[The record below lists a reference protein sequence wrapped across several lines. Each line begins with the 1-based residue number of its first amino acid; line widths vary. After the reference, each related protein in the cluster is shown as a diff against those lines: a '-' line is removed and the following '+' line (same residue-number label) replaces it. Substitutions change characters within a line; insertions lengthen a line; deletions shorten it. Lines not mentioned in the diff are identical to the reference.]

1 MPSEHEHP
9 DFQQE
14 IQRLEFTKRY
24 IDVVIKT
31 SESSKDKF
39 QENMKEAFEDV
50 DWLESSLSYSSLLT
64 NARFFEM
71 SKDELKQLKKARKKP
86 YFARIDFLRED
97 LNEKEILYIGKTS
110 LYSRENQEQ
119 IIVDWRSPIANLYYE
134 GRLGEVQYRSYEE
147 SFNGYLSL
155 KRQFMIEEGVLD
167 EFRDIDLTTT
177 DELLQESLSKSSS
190 NRLTEIISTIQ
201 EEQNKIIRADLN
213 KPIIVQG
220 AAGSGKTTIAL
231 HRISYFIY
239 QYKEN
244 FAPEQLMILAPSRL
258 FIDYISEALPELGV
272 ERVRQTTYQEY
283 VQACLG
289 AKLKMAEDNKL
300 VKLLENQ
307 NSQETQLAAWA
318 SSIKG
323 SPVFQ
328 VILNNYLKEIYSSFF
343 PKEDFKVDKFRLF
356 SHKKFIQLFKEDY
369 SYLPLYRRLDKLRA
383 VLQNDLAKKKK
394 NIIKRIET
402 YYDERIERA
411 LYRGKDPE
419 KRRKYV
425 SEALDKK
432 GARLEEITKSIRS
445 AVPKYMK
452 QFPKKSLIK
461 YYKEL
466 FADEGRLSRMSGG
479 KLSGKDAGLL
489 CEYNQRLFKKKVLER
504 EDLALILYLQEN
516 LFGIPKELKAKNI
529 VIDEAQDYSY
539 MELLSLKKALD
550 TDMFTLVG
558 DLAQGIHSYRGLT
571 SWDQVLDY
579 IFPRATYTELQ
590 KSYRT
595 TVEIMKKANELLKL
609 LPYSFPE
616 VEPVVRHGKSP
627 EFIKREDGCE
637 LVKQLEDQVNALK
650 EEDYKTF
657 AVIGKTMKDCQ
668 HLHNLFEKHAQM
680 PFKLLQEQES
690 IPKDEIVIVP
700 SYLAKGLEFDA
711 VMILS
716 LEEVFSRESE
726 LDIKLLYVAMT
737 RPLHRLYFYGIE
749 KENFIL
755 S

>member
-1 MPSEHEHP
+1 MSSQQQHP
-9 DFQQE
+9 DFQHE
-14 IQRLEFTKRY
+14 IQRLEFTKKY

-31 SESSKDKF
+31 AETSKDQF
-39 QENMKEAFEDV
+39 LENMKEAFQDT
-50 DWLESSLSYSSLLT
+50 DALESSMSYLSLLT

-71 SKDELKQLKKARKKP
+71 SREELKNLKVARRKP
-86 YFARIDFLRED
+86 YFARLDLLREGME
-97 LNEKEILYIGKTS
+97 EKESLYIGKTS

-134 GRLGEVQYRSYEE
+134 GRLGEVHYESYEE

-155 KRQFMIEEGVLD
+155 KRQFMIEDGQLD
-167 EFRDIDLTTT
+167 EIRDIDLTTT

-213 KPIIVQG
+213 RPIIVQG

-272 ERVRQTTYQEY
+272 EKVRQTTLQDYI
-283 VQACLG
+283 QACINQ
-289 AKLKMAEDNKL
+289 KLNIQDDDKL
-300 VKLLENQ
+300 VRLLENSDR
-307 NSQETQLAAWA
+307 NETQIAAWV

-323 SPVFQ
+323 SPVFHR
-328 VILNNYLKEIYSSFF
+328 ILTNYITSIYEAFYPS
-343 PKEDFKVDKFRLF
+343 KDFTVDKFRLF
-356 SHKKFIQLFKEDY
+356 SYKKFIQLFKDDY
-369 SYLPLYRRLDKLRA
+369 NYLPLYRRLEKLKA

-394 NIIKRIET
+394 NMIEKIET
-402 YYDERIERA
+402 YYDDRIERA
-411 LYRGKDPE
+411 IYRGKDPD
-419 KRRKYV
+419 KRRQYV

-432 GARLEEITKSIRS
+432 ALRLAEIKKAIRS
-445 AVPKYMK
+445 AVSSYMK
-452 QFPKKSLIK
+452 QFPKKTLIQYYHSLFNDPK
-461 YYKEL
+461 
-466 FADEGRLSRMSGG
+466 
-479 KLSGKDAGLL
+479 LL
-489 CEYNQRLFKKKVLER
+489 CHWAEGQLTEQEAQNLCQYNKRIFAKKQFER
-504 EDLALILYLQEN
+504 EDLALLLYLQVH

-529 VIDEAQDYSY
+529 VIDEAQDYSF

-571 SWDQVLDY
+571 SWEEVVNN

-595 TVEIMKKANELLKL
+595 TVEIMEKANELLRL
-609 LPYSFPE
+609 LPYSFPV
-616 VEPVVRHGKSP
+616 VEPVVRHGESP
-627 EFIKREDGCE
+627 KFIKRKNGKE
-637 LVKQLEDQVNALK
+637 LVSQIEKQVTRLK
-650 EEDYKTF
+650 KEKFKTI
-657 AVIGKTMKDCQ
+657 AVIGKTMKDCR
-668 HLHNLFEKHAQM
+668 HLYGLFKEHSQE
-680 PFKLLQEQES
+680 PVKLLEEQEK
-690 IPKDEIVIVP
+690 IPKDEMVIVP
-700 SYLAKGLEFDA
+700 SFLAKGLEFDA
-711 VMILS
+711 VMIVCI
-716 LEEVFSRESE
+716 EETFSRDSE

-737 RPLHRLYFYGIE
+737 RPLHRLFFYGE
-749 KENFIL
+749 RKEDFII
-755 S
+755 

>member
-1 MPSEHEHP
+1 MPSIHEHP

-71 SKDELKQLKKARKKP
+71 SKDELTQLKKARKKP
-86 YFARIDFLRED
+86 YFARIDFHRED
-97 LNEKEILYIGKTS
+97 LDEKEVLYIGKTS
-110 LYSRENQEQ
+110 LYSRESQEQ

-134 GRLGEVQYRSYEE
+134 GRIGKVHYHSYEE
-147 SFNGYLSL
+147 TFKGHLSL
-155 KRQFMIEEGVLD
+155 KRQFMIEEGALD
-167 EFRDIDLTTT
+167 QIRDIDLTTT

-201 EEQNKIIRADLN
+201 EEQNQIIRADLN

-272 ERVRQTTYQEY
+272 ERVRQTTYQEF
-283 VQACLG
+283 VQGCLG
-289 AKLKMAEDNKL
+289 AKLIMAEDNKL
-300 VKLLENQ
+300 VSLLENP
-307 NSQETQLAAWA
+307 SSKETQLAAWA
-318 SSIKG
+318 SSVKG
-323 SPVFQ
+323 SHFFQ
-328 VILNNYLKEIYSSFF
+328 GILNNYLKEIYKSFY
-343 PKEDFKVDKFRLF
+343 PKADFAVDKFRLF
-356 SHKKFIQLFKEDY
+356 SHKKFIGLFKDDY
-369 SYLPLYRRLDKLRA
+369 DYLPLYRRLDKLKA
-383 VLQNDLAKKKK
+383 VLQNDLAKKKN
-394 NIIKRIET
+394 NILKKIET

-411 LYRGKDPE
+411 LYRGKDLE

-432 GARLEEITKSIRS
+432 AARLEEIKKSIRS
-445 AVPKYMK
+445 AVPKYMR
-452 QFPKKSLIK
+452 QFPEKSLIQ

-466 FADEGRLSRMSGG
+466 FADGECLFRMSGG
-479 KLSGKDAGLL
+479 KLSQEDADLL
-489 CEYNQRLFKKKVLER
+489 CEYNQKLFRKKVYER
-504 EDLALILYLQEN
+504 EDLALMLYLQEN
-516 LFGIPKELKAKNI
+516 LFGIPKNLRAKNI
-529 VIDEAQDYSY
+529 VIDEAQDYSF
-539 MELLSLKKALD
+539 MELLSLKQALD

-571 SWDQVLDY
+571 SWSQVLDY

-595 TVEIMKKANELLKL
+595 TVEIMQKANELLTM

-627 EFIKREDGCE
+627 VFIKRKEGE
-637 LVKQLEDQVNALK
+637 GLVKQIEEQVTCLK
-650 EEDYKTF
+650 EEEYKTF
-657 AVIGKTMKDCQ
+657 AVIGKTMKDCRL
-668 HLHNLFEKHAQM
+668 LHTLFEKYAEL

-690 IPKDEIVIVP
+690 IPKDEIIIVP
-700 SYLAKGLEFDA
+700 SYLAKGLEFDG

-716 LEEVFSRESE
+716 IEEKFSRGSE

-737 RPLHRLYFYGIE
+737 RPLHRLYFYGLN
-749 KENFIL
+749 KGDFII